1 MSAVYMY
8 KKEKGEK
15 NMIQKDS
22 GILMFIAALFAIAKT
37 WKKPK
42 CSQMQEWI
50 KKMWH
55 IYTREY
61 YSTIKN
67 GIMPFA
73 ATWMDHAVM
82 VHRDCHIK

>member
-42 CSQMQEWI
+42 CS
-50 KKMWH
+50 
-55 IYTREY
+55 
-61 YSTIKN
+61 
-67 GIMPFA
+67 
-73 ATWMDHAVM
+73 
-82 VHRDCHIK
+82 